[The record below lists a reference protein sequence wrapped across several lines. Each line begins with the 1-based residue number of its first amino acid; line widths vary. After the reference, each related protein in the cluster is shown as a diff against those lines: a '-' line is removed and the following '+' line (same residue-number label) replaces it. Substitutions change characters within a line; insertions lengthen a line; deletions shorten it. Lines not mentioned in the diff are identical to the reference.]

1 MVKSEEIISEIR
13 NKMQAS
19 CTVIEQLS
27 QGKPVPENLIN
38 IAKSNVQEIEKL
50 LSEIE
55 VVKIVQSKYE
65 RSL

>member
-1 MVKSEEIISEIR
+1 MPKSEEIISELR

-27 QGKPVPENLIN
+27 QGKPVPEKLIN
-38 IAKSNVQEIEKL
+38 TAKGNIEEINKL

>member
-1 MVKSEEIISEIR
+1 MPKSEEIMSELR

-19 CTVIEQLS
+19 CTIIEQLS

-38 IAKSNVQEIEKL
+38 IAKGNIEEIEKI

-55 VVKIVQSKYE
+55 GVKLVQSKYE